1 MERTDDE
8 LEEHNE
14 SDESVELES
23 SRDDNGEQIE
33 YLDGSND
40 ESQLVITSSVVSQLG
55 KIMTKA
61 IETQTKTITQAI
73 QSQTNMIEKLLTA
86 ERERLEIIMA
96 AERENRR
103 QLEARLDK
111 ILNKLESSAVP
122 QLMYMENVIE
132 S

>member
-1 MERTDDE
+1 MDQSIKDD
-8 LEEHNE
+8 
-14 SDESVELES
+14 S
-23 SRDDNGEQIE
+23 GEQQIE

-40 ESQLVITSSVVSQLG
+40 DSQLIISSSVVPQLG
-55 KIMTKA
+55 KIITKA

-73 QSQTNMIEKLLTA
+73 QSQTVMIEKLLTA

-96 AERENRR
+96 AERESRR

-111 ILNKLESSAVP
+111 ILNKLENTAVP